1 MAKSTGIVLT
11 ATGIAF
17 ANEWMQTDTPNLR
30 IPIAGLFVA
39 LIFDGIE
46 RVNERAGVGMAYI
59 MLISAVLAP
68 INGKSP
74 AQTLLDYSNAKS
86 GQIKDRK
93 AVKK

>member
-17 ANEWMQTDTPNLR
+17 TNEWLQDGTPNIR
-30 IPIAGLFVA
+30 IPVAGLLVA

-46 RVNERAGVGMAYI
+46 RLNERAGVGLAYI
-59 MLISAVLAP
+59 MLITATLAP

-74 AQTLLDYSNAKS
+74 AQTLLDYSNAKQ
-86 GQIKDRK
+86 GKVPK
-93 AVKK
+93 